1 MTSPATRRP
10 AQRAS
15 NYVRL
20 AVTVASLTAVGLAC
34 GSSGGNGDAIAAGSA
49 TAEAP
54 PTTLDRLT
62 AAYPDTPLDPS
73 SEAWQMLLGDP
84 GFETQAVAVVEFA
97 ALKESNGARADY
109 DAYLEQFAPAVGQA
123 GGAMLS
129 INDILMPGLE
139 GLESYEGGVSWVAT
153 FPSIAAYV
161 EAMLDERAVTAAEQR
176 RNAIEEAQVLMGPNL
191 VPDVILQLPPN
202 EPVSDF
208 PSDRVKG
215 KSVDQIVAELLAV
228 YPSGGAD
235 PTESTLRA
243 MIEYDGFADQGVHYI
258 NLYRFTERGEA
269 SLGEYNAAALP
280 AVLAHGGR
288 PKVLANVTHNL
299 VGPTAW
305 DRFIFV
311 SWPSFAVFTD
321 LRLDPTY
328 IEAQKDRVVSAEQ
341 YGNLI
346 TIARAISL
354 ERAE

>member
-1 MTSPATRRP
+1 MHG
-10 AQRAS
+10 AS
-15 NYVRL
+15 NYLRL
-20 AVTVASLTAVGLAC
+20 AVTLASLTAVALAC
-34 GSSGGNGDAIAAGSA
+34 SGSSDDAETGDAPTA
-49 TAEAP
+49 TATPA
-54 PTTLDRLT
+54 TTLERLT
-62 AAYPDTPLDPS
+62 AAYPDPTLDPS
-73 SEAWQMLLGDP
+73 STAWQKLLDDP
-84 GFETQAVAVVEFA
+84 GFETQPVAVVEFVT
-97 ALKESNGARADY
+97 LQGSSGARAGY
-109 DAYLEQFAPAVGQA
+109 DAYLEQFVPSVTRA

-139 GLESYEGGVSWVAT
+139 GLDAYEGGVSWVAT
-153 FPSIAAYV
+153 FPTMAAYV
-161 EAMLDERAVTAAEQR
+161 EAMLDERVVEAADR
-176 RNAIEEAQVLMGPNL
+176 RRGAIEEAQVLMGPNL

-202 EPVSDF
+202 EPASDF

-215 KSVDQIVAELLAV
+215 KSVDQIVSELLAV

-235 PTESTLRA
+235 PTEATLRA
-243 MIEYDGFADQGVHYI
+243 MIAFEGFADQGVHYI
-258 NLYRFTERGEA
+258 NLYRFKDGGEA

-288 PKVLANVTHNL
+288 PKVLANVTHHL

-346 TIARAISL
+346 TIARGDRPEPAS
-354 ERAE
+354 E